1 MVETKVLSNKQVSK
15 DFYLMKLAGSY
26 QAQMGQFCMLR
37 AWDEIPVL
45 SRPISIYDV
54 DEEGISFLY
63 KVVGQGTEIFAKLKA
78 GDKIS
83 IDGPYGNGFPAVSGK
98 IALVGGGIGVAPLYY
113 TAKELKAAGNQ
124 VDCYLGFTDESVM
137 EEEYR
142 QLVDK
147 VVVNIGG
154 YIVDDVAVEEYD
166 YIFTCGPKIMMQVLA
181 DKVKGTETK
190 LYVSMENRMACGAG
204 ACLVC
209 TCKTSDG
216 NKKVC
221 KDGPVFLAEEV
232 FFDA

>member
-1 MVETKVLSNKQVSK
+1 MIETKVLSNRQVSK
-15 DFYLMKLAGSY
+15 DFYLMKAAGKY
-26 QAQMGQFCMLR
+26 QARMGQFCMLR
-37 AWDEIPVL
+37 AWDEVPVL

-63 KVVGQGTEIFAKLKA
+63 KVVGQGTEIFAKLKT
-78 GDKIS
+78 GDDIRL
-83 IDGPYGNGFPAVSGK
+83 DGPYGNGFPNVSGK

-113 TAKELKAAGNQ
+113 TAKQLKAAGNQ
-124 VDCYLGFTDESVM
+124 VDCYLGFTDESLMV
-137 EEEYR
+137 EEYE
-142 QLVDK
+142 QVADN
-147 VVVNIGG
+147 VVINIGG
-154 YIVDDVAVEEYD
+154 YIVDDVPVDEYD
-166 YIFTCGPKIMMQVLA
+166 YIFTCGPHIMMQVLA
-181 DKVKGTETK
+181 DKVKGSKAK

-232 FFDA
+232 FFHA